1 MRHNQH
7 SQQRLLALCE
17 KTAVEKRVTFAK
29 AVKLV
34 MDDPKNF
41 DLMTQAAGLRWKGEK
56 IKSPTVRYW
65 IDPVRKGY
73 LKAYPNIEQY
83 QKDQIVAFLPVSD
96 RDRKEAMKKQARE
109 LLQLGYTITA
119 TAKALGTSRAKVASW
134 SLERVIPWHA
144 DALSL
149 HYHNVSGREIARRLA
164 LTQRQVAYF
173 LKGKPRG
180 PLYNKQ

>member
-1 MRHNQH
+1 MKHNQL
-7 SQQRLLALCE
+7 SQQRLLDLCE
-17 KTAVEKRVTFAK
+17 ETAIKKRVVFAK

-34 MDDPKNF
+34 MDDPENF
-41 DLMTQAAGLRWKGEK
+41 DLMTKAAGMRWKGEK
-56 IKSPTVRYW
+56 LKSQTVRYW

-96 RDRKEAMKKQARE
+96 RDRKESMKRQARE
-109 LLQLGYTITA
+109 LLQRGQTVTA
-119 TAKALGTSRAKVASW
+119 TAKALGVSRAKVASW
-134 SLERVIPWHA
+134 KLERVIPWHA

-149 HYHNVSGREIARRLA
+149 HYYNVSGHEIARRLG

-180 PLYNKQ
+180 PLSNKG